1 MVHGRIIAE
10 RSILSLGQMQSS
22 ATEQAATLSAP
33 CTLARS
39 GWLCANKPPFWRIR
53 QGKTAQQLFVLLFG
67 LRDANRRRLV
77 RDKTVQ
83 ELFPGWLH
91 AAISPTPTLAHILH
105 PQTGI
110 FYKMILNLHILSDHD
125 QLPED
130 TGIVIR
136 RMETLVSR
144 DDPVEEKP
152 VNKYKKN
159 TNLKT

>member
-1 MVHGRIIAE
+1 MHRCWLPEPGFEVAGIPEQQNQPPATWHPPCFYIVKHWRMVQGRIIAE
-10 RSILSLGQMQSS
+10 RTILSLEQMQSW

-91 AAISPTPTLAHILH
+91 AAISPTTTLAHILH
-105 PQTGI
+105 PQPAYFTRW
-110 FYKMILNLHILSDHD
+110 Y
-125 QLPED
+125 
-130 TGIVIR
+130 
-136 RMETLVSR
+136 
-144 DDPVEEKP
+144 
-152 VNKYKKN
+152 
-159 TNLKT
+159 